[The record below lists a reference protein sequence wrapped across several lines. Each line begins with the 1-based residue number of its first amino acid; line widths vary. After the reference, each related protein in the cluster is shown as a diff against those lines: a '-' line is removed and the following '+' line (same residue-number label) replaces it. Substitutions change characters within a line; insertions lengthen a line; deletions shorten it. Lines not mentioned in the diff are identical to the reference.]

1 MKTKIVLFLT
11 SIALVLSC
19 GFSALSKSDAPQK
32 KQNSDSLFSP
42 DAKHTKTLPLLKSIK
57 VNGTQLYT
65 DAIENYY
72 VASQNSICKTS
83 SQNNSKFIYSLKRS
97 GTITSIDAGD
107 PMRVL
112 VFYKDLSLITFLD
125 NFMAEASSISLMDF
139 GLDQAE
145 TVCKALNNGIWVYD
159 IKQDKLVKIS
169 AALNIDVEI
178 LNIQRII
185 GENFNPTQMIERN
198 NGLYLNDPAKGS
210 FVFDNYGAYL
220 RKIPEPNIR
229 KFNVLDGILSFRRNN
244 DIFSLNTETLE
255 LSKIYSDSTM
265 TDFSITEK
273 KLFILNADS
282 LHIYKLNP

>member
-1 MKTKIVLFLT
+1 
-11 SIALVLSC
+11 LVLSC
-19 GFSALSKSDAPQK
+19 GFSALSKIDSPQK
-32 KQNSDSLFSP
+32 KQNSDSLFSH
-42 DAKHTKTLPLLKSIK
+42 DANHTKTLPLLKSIK

-198 NGLYLNDPAKGS
+198 NGLYLNDPAKGI

-229 KFNVLDGILSFRRNN
+229 KFNVLDDILSFRRNN

>member
-198 NGLYLNDPAKGS
+198 NGLYLNDPAKGI

>member
-1 MKTKIVLFLT
+1 MKTKIILFFTAL
-11 SIALVLSC
+11 ALVMSC
-19 GFSALSKSDAPQK
+19 GFSALSKSTTPQK
-32 KQNSDSLFSP
+32 KQNSDSLFTT
-42 DAKHTKTLPLLKSIK
+42 DTMHTKALMLLKAIK

-83 SQNNSKFIYSLKRS
+83 SQNSAKFVYSLKRS

-125 NFMAEASSISLMDF
+125 NFMAEESSISLMDF

-145 TVCKALNNGIWVYD
+145 TACKALNNGIWVYD

-169 AALNIDVEI
+169 ATLNIDIEI

-198 NGLYLNDPAKGS
+198 NGLYLNDPTKGI
-210 FVFDNYGAYL
+210 FVFDNYGAFL
-220 RKIPEPNIR
+220 RKIPEPNIS
-229 KFNVLDGILSFRRNN
+229 KFNVLDGILSFLRNN
-244 DIFSLNTETLE
+244 EIFFLNTETLE
-255 LSKIYSDSTM
+255 LSKIYSNSTM
-265 TDFSITEK
+265 TDFSISEK

>member
-32 KQNSDSLFSP
+32 KQNSDSLFSA
-42 DAKHTKTLPLLKSIK
+42 DTINAKALPLLKSIK

-198 NGLYLNDPAKGS
+198 NGLYLNDPAKGI

-229 KFNVLDGILSFRRNN
+229 KFNVLDDILSFRRNN